1 MAGTTTTLAVTIGR
15 GETRHPDRRHRSATR
30 PRSLRRSTAR
40 RSKSCPARAG
50 LTCTIRRGVNFTFPA
65 GHTAGATITP
75 VAITLS

>member
-15 GETRHPDRRHRSATR
+15 GETRLQTAAPLGYSAPFFATID
-30 PRSLRRSTAR
+30 SETIEVLSG
-40 RSKSCPARAG
+40 SAG
-50 LTCTIRRGVNFTFPA
+50 TDVTIRRGVNFTFPA